1 MSNNVTDYIASYF
14 EQQEELSMPA
24 YVFTSAPGV
33 ENETVK
39 KVSVN
44 PEKTYEE
51 KRAALVELFHEVKNC
66 KGCSLGAT
74 RKKLVFGSGN
84 AGASLMVIGE
94 APGYDEDM
102 KGLPFVGKAGALLTK
117 MMSAINLDR
126 EKDLFIT
133 NVMKCRPPENR
144 DPNSSETLA
153 CMPILKRQIS
163 IIKPKAILVLGRV
176 AAKEILGEANSISQ
190 MRTTIHNYNGIPAVV
205 TYHPAALLR
214 NEQYKRPAWED
225 LQKLSRILKDT
236 K

>member
-1 MSNNVTDYIASYF
+1 MPSYIF
-14 EQQEELSMPA
+14 TPTIEVHEESD
-24 YVFTSAPGV
+24 VKAPV
-33 ENETVK
+33 DT
-39 KVSVN
+39 
-44 PEKTYEE
+44 EKSYEE
-51 KRAALVELFHEVKNC
+51 KRAALVELFYEVKNC

-84 AGASLMVIGE
+84 AGAELMVIGE

-117 MMSAINLDR
+117 MMGAINLDR
-126 EKDLFIT
+126 EKDIFIT

-163 IIKPKAILVLGRV
+163 IVKPKAILILGRV
-176 AAKEILGEANSISQ
+176 AAKELLGEANSISQ
-190 MRTTIHNYNGIPAVV
+190 LRKSLHDYNGIPTIV

-225 LQKLSRILKDT
+225 LQKLSRLLKDN